1 MNSLPIDVLLGEPRY
16 LLHRVDLATERLTFL
31 DTTRTRL
38 ATASFLDGRT
48 ALGEGEAIVVPLARA
63 LAVASRVPGPDRF
76 IGHVSFCGSTLL
88 ARLFDVPG
96 RAFSYKEP
104 QALVDLADAQATAVL
119 AGKVDSRIASALDLV
134 LGQLRL
140 SWTRGEATLV
150 KPSSWVNALLP
161 LLAATSLDLRLLL
174 CDSGPRDFLCA
185 VFRGGRERIVYTLL
199 LASHMQ
205 AAFPE
210 HGDLIADASKAADPL
225 TNAARLTLVALHL
238 QHRAFDAA
246 DPQAARRLSYRTIVA
261 DPDTSLRRAGTL
273 LGVALSLDERNATIA
288 ANARSHAKSRG
299 AFSFAACDAADDQIE
314 AEHGARFDA
323 ALAWADAALPLS
335 AGQPCWRDDGL
346 IGPRLRRGH
355 LQA

>member
-1 MNSLPIDVLLGEPRY
+1 VKSIPVDVLLGEPRY

-31 DTTRTRL
+31 DTTRRRL
-38 ATASFLDGRT
+38 AAASFLDGRT
-48 ALGEGEAIVVPLARA
+48 TLGEGEAIVVPLSRA
-63 LAVASRVPGPDRF
+63 LEVAPRVAGADRL
-76 IGHVSFCGSTLL
+76 IAHVSFCGSTLL

-104 QALVDLADAQATAVL
+104 QALIDLADAQATAVL
-119 AGKVDSRIASALDLV
+119 AGKTDARIAQALDLV

-140 SWTRGEATLV
+140 QWAGGEATVV
-150 KPSSWVNALLP
+150 KPSNWVNVLLP
-161 LLAATSLDLRLLL
+161 MLAATSPDLRLVL
-174 CDSGPRDFLCA
+174 CDIVPRDFLRA

-205 AAFPE
+205 TAFPDRA
-210 HGDLIADASKAADPL
+210 DLMADASRSADPL

-238 QHRAFDAA
+238 QRRAFDAV
-246 DPQAARRLSYRTIVA
+246 DPQAARRLSFRAIVG

-273 LGVALSLDERNATIA
+273 LGVPLSLDERDATIA

-299 AFSFAACDAADDQIE
+299 AFSFDAHDAADDQIE

-323 ALAWADAALPLS
+323 ALAWADRALPTP
-335 AGQPCWRDDGL
+335 AGQPCWHDDGL
-346 IGPRLRRGH
+346 IGPRIRH
-355 LQA
+355 LQL